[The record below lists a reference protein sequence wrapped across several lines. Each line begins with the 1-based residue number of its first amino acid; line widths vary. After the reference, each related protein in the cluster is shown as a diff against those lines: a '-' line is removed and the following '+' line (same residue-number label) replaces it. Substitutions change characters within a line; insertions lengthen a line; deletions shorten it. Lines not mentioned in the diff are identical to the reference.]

1 MLRVHLVL
9 AANKLWSVKYII
21 GGLLYFQLISSVTLD
36 TYSCSILGPRASQTQ
51 FILQFIIFLVSA
63 AKRKAT
69 LSSHNHINILQ
80 KTNDISEGGGNVFQA
95 QIEQNARGFFLG
107 QTKLF
112 RALSL
117 LMNILKKNS
126 IKGFVQYFWARRGD
140 DSSKIWKITPQ
151 GKVGW
156 RSWANIYVVVMYL
169 YPCNVLLFVPM
180 QIKLNVPES
189 SKHL

>member
-1 MLRVHLVL
+1 MKCEVYYWGIALFQAHLIRHARHLLMFNIRLRV
-9 AANKLWSVKYII
+9 
-21 GGLLYFQLISSVTLD
+21 
-36 TYSCSILGPRASQTQ
+36 SQTQ

-112 RALSL
+112 CALSL
-117 LMNILKKNS
+117 LMNIFKKNS
-126 IKGFVQYFWARRGD
+126 IKGFVSNISERGD
-140 DSSKIWKITPQ
+140 DSS
-151 GKVGW
+151 
-156 RSWANIYVVVMYL
+156 NI
-169 YPCNVLLFVPM
+169 
-180 QIKLNVPES
+180 
-189 SKHL
+189 

>member
-1 MLRVHLVL
+1 M
-9 AANKLWSVKYII
+9 
-21 GGLLYFQLISSVTLD
+21 
-36 TYSCSILGPRASQTQ
+36 
-51 FILQFIIFLVSA
+51 SA

-126 IKGFVQYFWARRGD
+126 IKGFVQYF
-140 DSSKIWKITPQ
+140 
-151 GKVGW
+151 
-156 RSWANIYVVVMYL
+156 
-169 YPCNVLLFVPM
+169 
-180 QIKLNVPES
+180 
-189 SKHL
+189 